1 VTTLT
6 ARAPGAH
13 NAVTE
18 FFDKTLETGAISIN
32 QDAYTTGLDRIYDV
46 KGLKDFYILVE
57 NTGGANGLTYKVQQ
71 ARKEFSKLSD
81 LVDADF
87 VDGTVAE
94 ANVAF
99 GAEAESVIVRA
110 SGEITAV
117 RLRVKR
123 QTSSNNTTMAGQF
136 VTRP

>member
-1 VTTLT
+1 VTVLT
-6 ARAPGAH
+6 KRVPGAH
-13 NAVTE
+13 NAISE
-18 FFDKTLETGAISIN
+18 FFDKALETGAIAIDDN
-32 QDAYTTGLDRIYDV
+32 AYITAKDRIYDV
-46 KGLKDFYILVE
+46 KGLKDFYILVK

-81 LVDADF
+81 LLDADF
-87 VDGTVAE
+87 VDGVVAE

-123 QTSSNNTTMAGQF
+123 QTAGNDTTLAGQF